1 MKISA
6 YLAHL
11 TKPNVTELVLTSG
24 QRPMAVVGGEPFPF
38 GNEDLTED
46 GLMSALFALGGSRYL
61 DTLATKPAQWTARAE
76 PVGTVS
82 ISAKRS
88 GPDLEVKLSLLRT
101 AKRPTD
107 DDASI
112 SSPRDIPTVPKSAV
126 APPPPTRAVIP
137 RDVDSEP
144 KVSSRSDPRSSEK
157 TASAQDP
164 IVPKKRDPRF
174 ESDSP
179 PPRSTLVVEPKR
191 EAAPEP
197 KSAFAADKR
206 EWPPEPRVEPK
217 LAPRYGDREVA
228 KPVEARIEGRTSEA
242 KSEPRAFEAKSEPRA
257 FEAKSEP
264 RAFEAKSEPH
274 FEPRQESTLRSVGG
288 PPRPPEL
295 ERLLRAAVDC
305 RASDLHLVAGRAP
318 LFRVAFELAPKG
330 DPLSESLLETMVLA
344 IVPARLRLVLETD
357 GSADFALDDPSSG
370 RFRVNVSKQRTG
382 YKVSLRVVPRAV
394 PTVAS
399 LGLPPAI
406 AAATHHHQG
415 LVVVTGPTGHGK
427 TTTLAA
433 LVDILNSERAHH
445 VITVEDPIEYVHPRK
460 KAIMS
465 QREVGTDT
473 QSFVSA
479 LKGSLR
485 EDPDVIVVGE
495 LRDVETVRMAVA
507 ASETGHL
514 VLGTMNTPNAAKAIE
529 RLIDLFPPGDQ
540 PQIRMTLAGGL
551 RMVIGQRLVPSVDKK
566 SLHAAVELLPGSTSL
581 WALIRDNRTFQIPSL
596 QQRGKGL
603 GITRLDESLAELV
616 KAGKVSLDVAKSV
629 AEAPQELEALL
640 GAKPD
645 AEAQKKPEG
654 FLGGLFGKKG

>member
-82 ISAKRS
+82 ISARRM
-88 GPDLEVKLSLLRT
+88 GPDVEVKLSLLRA
-101 AKRPTD
+101 AKRTD
-107 DDASI
+107 DEAAAS
-112 SSPRDIPTVPKSAV
+112 STPRDIPTVPKSAV
-126 APPPPTRAVIP
+126 APPPPTRATIP
-137 RDVDSEP
+137 RDVGSEP
-144 KVSSRSDPRSSEK
+144 KVSSRSDPRSSER
-157 TASAQDP
+157 TAVAQDP

-179 PPRSTLVVEPKR
+179 PPRPASIGERKR
-191 EAAPEP
+191 EAAPDPISSFATPKRELPSEPRIEP
-197 KSAFAADKR
+197 KPAPK
-206 EWPPEPRVEPK
+206 RVEP
-217 LAPRYGDREVA
+217 EVVKQA
-228 KPVEARIEGRTSEA
+228 ESQMGGRPVES
-242 KSEPRAFEAKSEPRA
+242 KSEPRVFEAKSEPR
-257 FEAKSEP
+257 
-264 RAFEAKSEPH
+264 
-274 FEPRQESTLRSVGG
+274 FEPKQEATLRSVGG

-295 ERLLRAAVDC
+295 ERLLRSAVDS

-318 LFRVAFELAPKG
+318 LFRVAFELVPRG
-330 DPLSESLLETMVLA
+330 DPLPESLVETMVLA
-344 IVPARLRLVLETD
+344 IVPARLRLTLETD

-382 YKVSLRVVPRAV
+382 YKVSLRVVSREV

-399 LGLPPAI
+399 LGLPTAI

-433 LVDILNSERAHH
+433 LVDILNAERAHH

-551 RMVIGQRLVPSVDKK
+551 RMVIGQRLVPSVDRK

-616 KAGKVSLDVAKSV
+616 RSGKVALDVAKSV
-629 AEAPQELEALL
+629 AEAPSELEALL
-640 GAKPD
+640 GPKP
-645 AEAQKKPEG
+645 EADTQKKNEG

>member
-1 MKISA
+1 
-6 YLAHL
+6 
-11 TKPNVTELVLTSG
+11 
-24 QRPMAVVGGEPFPF
+24 MAVVGGEPFPF

-82 ISAKRS
+82 ISAKRI
-88 GPDLEVKLSLLRT
+88 GPDVEVKLSLLRA
-101 AKRPTD
+101 AKRTD
-107 DDASI
+107 DEAAV
-112 SSPRDIPTVPKSAV
+112 SSTPRDIPTVPKSAV

-137 RDVDSEP
+137 RDVGSEP
-144 KVSSRSDPRSSEK
+144 KVSSRSDPRSSER
-157 TASAQDP
+157 TPVAQDP
-164 IVPKKRDPRF
+164 VPKKRDPRF

-179 PPRSTLVVEPKR
+179 PPRPAPIAEPKR
-191 EAAPEP
+191 EPSPEP
-197 KSAFAADKR
+197 KSAIATPKR
-206 EWPPEPRVEPK
+206 ELPPEPRIDPK
-217 LAPRYGDREVA
+217 PAPKPSDREVA
-228 KPVEARIEGRTSEA
+228 KPVESRIEGRTVESKSESKSEPRVFEAA
-242 KSEPRAFEAKSEPRA
+242 KSEPR
-257 FEAKSEP
+257 
-264 RAFEAKSEPH
+264 
-274 FEPRQESTLRSVGG
+274 FEPRQEATLRSVGG

-305 RASDLHLVAGRAP
+305 RASDLHLVAGRPP
-318 LFRVAFELAPKG
+318 LFRVAFDLAPKG
-330 DPLSESLLETMVLA
+330 DPVAESLLETMVLA
-344 IVPARLRLVLETD
+344 IVPARLRLALETD

-370 RFRVNVSKQRTG
+370 RFRVNVSRQRTG
-382 YKVSLRVVPRAV
+382 YKVSLRVVSREV

-399 LGLPPAI
+399 LGLPSAI

-433 LVDILNSERAHH
+433 LVDILNAERAHH

-603 GITRLDESLAELV
+603 GITRLDESLADLV
-616 KAGKVSLDVAKSV
+616 RAGKITLDVAKSV
-629 AEAPQELEALL
+629 AEAPLELEAML
-640 GAKPD
+640 GPKPD
-645 AEAQKKPEG
+645 AEAQKKNEG